1 MAFYLP
7 ITDTTGTAVTM
18 SPAAIAGS
26 RGSGPSVTGYG
37 LYAYSQSPL
46 SCGIT
51 RIPQCNV
58 GTEIPVGQG
67 TELHGAFPVHGG
79 SLKCQLLPQNCEV
92 STAPSRAV
100 QRGLEG

>member
-58 GTEIPVGQG
+58 GNVPN
-67 TELHGAFPVHGG
+67 L
-79 SLKCQLLPQNCEV
+79 
-92 STAPSRAV
+92 SRAAFT
-100 QRGLEG
+100 LYSTHEI